1 MFGPAPTLEL
11 FSPSSQTAAAEGW
24 EKLSIRA
31 TDLSRKANAGVGIAR
46 VLGRARQILLRGDGE
61 EIAAALNERKMGRAF
76 ISLWNDEPR
85 MATSTLRTAPL
96 EVLSNSPHRLSRM
109 ATAGLLMIHLRY
121 FTRLDHW
128 QPGLLTALRSL
139 ITSAVAQLESKP
151 TRRDAIEYVRS
162 HADLVLDPSGPETV
176 ARALIRNGRKLEDFL
191 DEAGLP
197 GFDGGDYGEQ
207 IRLWYYIQQ
216 IHEADPTAD
225 HDFLTEL
232 TRPSVYKAP
241 VQDGYFGH
249 KILQA
254 MADKVQKP
262 GPAWLDTILTI
273 AKDPRLEH
281 TRDWFEWWKPLPQS
295 CIDRVKSWLSAQDL
309 GLFLAAVEEYG
320 IRSGQEDLQRMFPG
334 RKAFLEGLLG
344 LGLIKETRL
353 ILGNQAHQYVRER
366 LGKSLRSDIA
376 MLKQDSQ
383 KSIIF
388 VDCGDFHLVEGSH
401 VFKLWVY
408 VGKPAG
414 SLSDRRKASFTPDFL
429 RTVVPSDFH
438 KLNGDSDN
446 YIAISHHGS
455 ESGFWQNKAM
465 DFLIDHDIW
474 LPEKQ
479 LLDAHTYRNYAV
491 RFGIRRPAKS

>member
-1 MFGPAPTLEL
+1 MFGPAPTPEL
-11 FSPSSQTAAAEGW
+11 FSPSSRAAAAEGW
-24 EKLSIRA
+24 EQLSSRA
-31 TDLSRKANAGVGIAR
+31 TELSRSATAGVGIAR
-46 VLGRARQILLRGDGE
+46 VLGRAREILLRGDGE
-61 EIAAALNERKMGRAF
+61 EIAAALEEKKMGRAF
-76 ISLWNDEPR
+76 ITLWNDEPH
-85 MATSTLRTAPL
+85 MATSTLRAAPL
-96 EVLSNSPHRLSRM
+96 EMLANSPHRLSRM
-109 ATAGLLMIHLRY
+109 ATAGLLMVHLRY
-121 FTRLDHW
+121 FSRLDHW
-128 QPGLLTALRSL
+128 QPGLLAALSSL
-139 ITSAVAQLESKP
+139 ITYAVAQLESKP

-162 HADLVLDPSGPETV
+162 HADLVLDTTAPETV
-176 ARALIRNGRKLEDFL
+176 ARNLIQNGRSLDDFL

-232 TRPSVYKAP
+232 TRSSVFKAP

-254 MADKVQKP
+254 MADKNQKP

-281 TRDWFEWWKPLPQS
+281 TSDWFEWWKPLPQW

-353 ILGNQAHQYVRER
+353 ILGNQAHQYVHER

-376 MLKQDSQ
+376 MLKQESQ

-401 VFKLWVY
+401 NFRLWVY
-408 VGKPAG
+408 VGKPAQA
-414 SLSDRRKASFTPDFL
+414 LKDRRKTTFTPGFL
-429 RTVVPSDFH
+429 RADIPRNFLHTNVAPAAYVDITH
-438 KLNGDSDN
+438 Q
-446 YIAISHHGS
+446 GS
-455 ESGFWQNKAM
+455 ENGTWQFKAM

-474 LPEKQ
+474 LPEKK
-479 LLDAHTYRNYAV
+479 LLDPHTYRNYAV
-491 RFGIRRPAKS
+491 RFGIRRPAK